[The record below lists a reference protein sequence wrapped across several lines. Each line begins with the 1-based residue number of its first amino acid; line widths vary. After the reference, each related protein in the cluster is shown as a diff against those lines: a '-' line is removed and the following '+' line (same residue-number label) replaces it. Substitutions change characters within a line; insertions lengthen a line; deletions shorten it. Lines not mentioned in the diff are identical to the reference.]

1 MAILTAKEVAHQ
13 ALKDT
18 GALDGKRKPMA
29 TTGYDFLDANIGGIA
44 GGEIM
49 VVGARPNVGKSAQ
62 LLHTALR
69 ASQAGLKPHFLSL
82 EDSPT
87 IVGERLSSPITGLP
101 LGSLRVDGHQYFRSG
116 VIKSLER
123 HKWDDITFGFGAV
136 RTLEVVSDAIREAV
150 RGAGRNVILIDYLT
164 KIFAPGHTD
173 IRTMIVTI
181 VNELR
186 RLAIELDIPLF
197 IGAQLSR
204 PQWNEK
210 MGKYIQEPEM
220 SALKESAVIE
230 ESADMI
236 IMSWAEDGV
245 RYSKVAK
252 NKYNDY
258 RPTWEWRFKGGE
270 IDARVIGGDT

>member
-1 MAILTAKEVAHQ
+1 M
-13 ALKDT
+13 
-18 GALDGKRKPMA
+18 
-29 TTGYDFLDANIGGIA
+29 
-44 GGEIM
+44 
-49 VVGARPNVGKSAQ
+49 
-62 LLHTALR
+62 
-69 ASQAGLKPHFLSL
+69 
-82 EDSPT
+82 
-87 IVGERLSSPITGLP
+87 
-101 LGSLRVDGHQYFRSG
+101 
-116 VIKSLER
+116 
-123 HKWDDITFGFGAV
+123 
-136 RTLEVVSDAIREAV
+136 RTLDVVADAIKEAV

-164 KIFAPGHTD
+164 KIFAPGHSD

-210 MGKYIQEPEM
+210 QGRYIQEPEM

-236 IMSWAEDGV
+236 IMSWADSGV

-270 IDARVIGGDT
+270 IDARVIGGYI

>member
-1 MAILTAKEVAHQ
+1 MSIMTAKEVAMQ

-18 GALDGKRKPMA
+18 GALDGKKKQMA
-29 TTGYDFLDANIGGIA
+29 TTGYDFLDAAVGGVA

-69 ASQAGLKPHFLSL
+69 AAGAGLKPHYLSL

-87 IVGERLSSPITGLP
+87 IVGERLSSPITGFA

-116 VIKSLER
+116 VIKSLEK
-123 HKWDDITFGFGAV
+123 HTWDDVTFSFGAV
-136 RTLEVVSDAIREAV
+136 RTLDAVVASMKEAV
-150 RGAGRNVILIDYLT
+150 RGAQRNVILIDYLT
-164 KIFAPGHTD
+164 KIFAPGHPD
-173 IRTMIVTI
+173 MRTMIVAI

-186 RLAIELDIPLF
+186 STAIELDVPLF

-210 MGKYIQEPEM
+210 KGAFIQEPEM

-230 ESADMI
+230 ESADLI

-258 RPTWEWRFKGGE
+258 RPTWEWRFKGGA
-270 IDARVIGGDT
+270 IDARIIGGET